1 MPTPAQKNLIQDLND
16 INRLPE
22 SQHTLATSLQKAS
35 LLSQIAAQAKTPT
48 ESDFFLMQAIS
59 LLEALSLTAFD
70 ENLTAFDKQK
80 LASSTHENAAA
91 NTTTDTNTATYQQI
105 QTQLAF
111 AYIALAK
118 LKQEDKFYTL
128 AKKLLK
134 PFSKTG
140 DAKVLQ
146 ALIRI
151 TAHQKEPAMCQFYLQ
166 KLLALPS
173 FQPNMLNH
181 AELHAFHHTDWYQK
195 IRKSVIFD

>member
-1 MPTPAQKNLIQDLND
+1 MPTPAQKNLIQNLND

-70 ENLTAFDKQK
+70 KQK

-91 NTTTDTNTATYQQI
+91 DTITDTNTATYQQI

-181 AELHAFHHTDWYQK
+181 AELHAFHHTNWYK
-195 IRKSVIFD
+195 NIRKSVIFD